1 MAGRKTAKAP
11 TFEEGLAKLEA
22 MAGQM
27 EHGELPLDEL
37 LKLYEEGM
45 KLSAELTQRLDAMEG
60 RMREIQAGGD
70 GKPVAVPTD
79 VARQESLLED

>member
-1 MAGRKTAKAP
+1 MAGRKTAKTP
-11 TFEEGLAKLEA
+11 SFEEGLDKLEA

-37 LKLYEEGM
+37 LRIYEEGM
-45 KLSAELTQRLDAMEG
+45 KLSAELTERLDAMEG
-60 RMREIQAGGD
+60 RMQEIQAGSG

-79 VARQESLLED
+79 VARQESMLED